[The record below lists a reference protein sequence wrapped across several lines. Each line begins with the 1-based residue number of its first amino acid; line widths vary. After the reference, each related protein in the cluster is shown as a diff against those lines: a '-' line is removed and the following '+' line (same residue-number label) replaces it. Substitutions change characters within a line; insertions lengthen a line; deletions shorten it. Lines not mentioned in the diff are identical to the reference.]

1 MGRIL
6 SWSCPES
13 HMWQEDIDV
22 RHFVWLRL
30 PPFGLA
36 SLAAAAVA
44 STNDCRG
51 VRPGSNGSGGRRCNR
66 GVAT

>member
-1 MGRIL
+1 LRGAPSSGRIF
-6 SWSCPES
+6 SFNVV
-13 HMWQEDIDV
+13 QEDIDV

-44 STNDCRG
+44 STNDC
-51 VRPGSNGSGGRRCNR
+51 
-66 GVAT
+66 